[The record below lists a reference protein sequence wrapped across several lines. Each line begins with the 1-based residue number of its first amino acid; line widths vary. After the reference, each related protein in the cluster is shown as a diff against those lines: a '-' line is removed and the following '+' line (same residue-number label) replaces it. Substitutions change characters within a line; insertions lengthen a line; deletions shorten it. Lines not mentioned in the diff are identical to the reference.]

1 MGLLMLKVLAG
12 LTAVCWMLL
21 SLGSHV
27 EIPVCYH
34 EATESARLTLDC
46 SDLMEHVLF
55 VLFNP
60 D

>member
-1 MGLLMLKVLAG
+1 MLKVLAG
-12 LTAVCWMLL
+12 LTAVYWTLL
-21 SLGSHV
+21 SLRSLGSHF
-27 EIPVCYH
+27 EIPVCCH